1 MDNGNINNATPK
13 QSTNAADMSF
23 LDEKQSISF
32 RIKDIVFLLLR
43 NIHWLIIFAVVGG
56 AIANFMARRQDRV
69 YQSQAKILIR
79 SGNDLGVSD
88 NDTRELSIKSAL
100 GLRPFYSS
108 TINNEMMILTSKTTI
123 QRAVEELKLN
133 VIYST
138 ETRFLKRTK
147 NLYGISPVELEFN
160 EENFLLPGH
169 LTIRIVDKEHVLILR
184 PGHHSLLIPLD
195 KRVIT
200 PMGSL
205 TAHKTWAF
213 VDKSVG
219 MEIEVDHRDVSSVAD
234 YYRSKL
240 VVKRNDE
247 RNTILNLY
255 MKDYSPQRCADFIN
269 TVIRVYNDGAVNDKK
284 RIIND
289 TYNYINER
297 INIVSS
303 DLGAQENKA

>member
-247 RNTILNLY
+247 RQYRYQSI
-255 MKDYSPQRCADFIN
+255 
-269 TVIRVYNDGAVNDKK
+269 
-284 RIIND
+284 
-289 TYNYINER
+289 
-297 INIVSS
+297 
-303 DLGAQENKA
+303 